1 LKIIFKSAIFWLVV
15 SSLAILLSVVFLGD
29 YLFKAL
35 EPLATRLLI
44 GFGQFFIVVTAILIY
59 ALFLKEGTQK
69 LLAKWQEY
77 RKTEKERN
85 KLFKE
90 KAALVKRRFIDA
102 IKTIK
107 NSSAYKL
114 KRGAHYELPWY
125 LIMGAESAGKTTLLE
140 SSGLDFPLNIDYA
153 KRTIK
158 EEGPTQSFYWYFAEH
173 AVFIDVPGVYISQ
186 SEDSVESDVWRYFL
200 KLFRKQR
207 RRRPV
212 NGIILTV
219 SAETLSGKD
228 EKELES
234 FVKDLRNRFDE
245 IGATFKTTTP
255 IYLLIAKSDKIA
267 GFHEYFVGESDKDEA
282 LGVIFKDQDN
292 IDSAAVGPEFET
304 LISRMGSSII
314 ERIHKEWEV
323 PSRSKIF
330 LFCNELATLF
340 ERLKLF
346 VDVGFAKTRYR
357 KPLMLRGIYF
367 TCVPSAEAQHAIY
380 DEGALPISTG
390 ERGWFIRKLLT
401 DIIFPESDIV
411 KMDDGYRKRFR
422 IKQAVSGVFL
432 TLFALFTIG
441 YWAQDYRSNE
451 KITEEIVNELKR
463 YQSGSYKTDI
473 DRLNK
478 LYSIYMRDDPQYI
491 WEVAFF
497 KTKERQKALETLYYS
512 TLEKVL
518 LPRVAKLLENQIQE
532 NIKNIKNNNIPSN
545 VLLNNTKAYIMLK
558 EVERRDNQFLAE
570 RVGDIWEKEGIPQNT
585 LTDLKANWRRAVE
598 HGFSSYEIKQNSLNS
613 ARSKLLKLGHEFLVY
628 EELKNV
634 MSNDPRAKDFRF
646 SSVLS
651 SYINDFENVN
661 YTIPGFFTKNGYE
674 RIMLVSGKGA
684 IKSILKDDWVLEE
697 SVSKSDEELNQLY
710 DKVQNL
716 YFNDYEKYWLE
727 ALNKINL
734 PNVTDAA
741 SISRQL
747 AIFTSADSPVFAILK
762 AVKTNTQIYT
772 LLESAQ
778 RQLKEKGGIVGAKVA
793 ADETVGGAQEASLKK
808 LRGTFAKIGELL
820 DDQDQ
825 QTAALT
831 AAIANIKK
839 CYDELLAIQNSSE
852 PSKEA
857 FNKALGIINKNET
870 PVVTHSSPLP
880 PQIDKWFKGALQ
892 HDWNY
897 IVSQAKVYVDSQ
909 YKEQVH
915 SYYIERLHNK
925 FPFNR
930 NSPRDAEISDVE
942 EFFKKGGVLDR
953 FVVEYVTP
961 FAKLDYKSG
970 RYQPKAKDGAKLDFS
985 NRFLDSLVAA
995 NEIGKRFFNKE
1006 RVVLETTLDF
1016 RPIMSGLSQNLSGL
1030 VINYDGGVI
1039 QYENGPIKNVKII
1052 FPPQSDNYNAS
1063 FDLLDLDRKLLFKG
1077 SENSKYSAEGEWAL
1091 FRALGRLKA
1100 SKERAENGK
1109 YVIDLS
1115 YETKPYYAKFS
1126 IIGPA
1131 ADFFSKKDS
1140 FMGYK
1145 PDGDI

>member
-1 LKIIFKSAIFWLVV
+1 MKIIFKSAIFWLVV

-35 EPLATRLLI
+35 EPLPTRLLI
-44 GFGQFFIVVTAILIY
+44 GFGQFFIIVTAILIY
-59 ALFLKEGTQK
+59 ALFLKEETQK

-85 KLFKE
+85 RFFKE
-90 KAALVKRRFIDA
+90 NTALVKRRFIDA

-158 EEGPTQSFYWYFAEH
+158 EEGATQSFYWYFAEH
-173 AVFIDVPGVYISQ
+173 AVFIDVPGVYISRN
-186 SEDSVESDVWRYFL
+186 EDSIENDVWRYFL
-200 KLFRKQR
+200 KLFRRQR

-219 SAETLSGKD
+219 SAETLSGND

-255 IYLLIAKSDKIA
+255 IYLLIAKSDKIT
-267 GFHEYFVGESDKDEA
+267 GFHEYFATESDKDEA
-282 LGVIFKDQDN
+282 FGVIFKDQDN
-292 IDSAAVGPEFET
+292 IDSAVVSPEFET

-323 PSRSKIF
+323 SSRSKIF
-330 LFCNELATLF
+330 LFCNGLTALF

-346 VDVGFAKTRYR
+346 IDVGFAKTRYR

-367 TCVPSAEAQHAIY
+367 TCVPSAEARHAIY

-432 TLFALFTIG
+432 TLFTLFTIG

-451 KITEEIVNELKR
+451 KITEEIVNELKK
-463 YQSGSYKTDI
+463 YQRESYKTDI
-473 DRLNK
+473 DQLNK

-491 WEVAFF
+491 WEIAFF
-497 KTKERQKALETLYYS
+497 KTKERQKALETLYRS

-518 LPRVAKLLENQIQE
+518 LPRAAKSLENQMKE
-532 NIKNIKNNNIPSN
+532 NAKNNNSEA
-545 VLLNNTKAYIMLK
+545 LLNNTKAYIMLK
-558 EVERRDNQFLAE
+558 EVKRRDYKFLAE
-570 RVGDIWEKEGIPQNT
+570 RIGDIWEKEGIPQNT
-585 LTDLKANWRRAVE
+585 LTDLNANWQRALKY
-598 HGFSSYEIKQNSLNS
+598 GFSSYEIRQDSLNA
-613 ARSKLLKLGHEFLVY
+613 ARNKLLERGHDFLVY

-634 MSNDPRAKDFRF
+634 MATDPRAKDFQF
-646 SSVLS
+646 SSILG
-651 SYINDFENVN
+651 SYFSDFKDAN
-661 YTIPGFFTKNGYE
+661 YTIPRFFTKNGYE
-674 RIMLVSGKGA
+674 IMLISGKNA
-684 IKSILKDDWVLEE
+684 IKNILEDDWVLGE
-697 SVSKSDEELNQLY
+697 SVSKSDEELSQLY
-710 DKVQNL
+710 EKVQYR
-716 YFNDYEKYWLE
+716 YFDDYETYWWE
-727 ALNKINL
+727 ALSKIDV
-734 PNVTDAA
+734 PKVTDAA

-747 AIFTSADSPVFAILK
+747 KIFTSADADSPMFAILK
-762 AVKTNTQIYT
+762 VVQTNTQIYT
-772 LLESAQ
+772 PLELAQ
-778 RQLKEKGGIVGAKVA
+778 KQLKEKGGVIGAKITA
-793 ADETVGGAQEASLKK
+793 NDAIRSTQEASPKK
-808 LRGTFAKIGELL
+808 LRETFADVGKLL
-820 DDQDQ
+820 DDQDR

-831 AAIANIKK
+831 AAIANVKK
-839 CYDELLAIQNSSE
+839 HYDELTAMQNSAE
-852 PSKEA
+852 RTKAA
-857 FNKALGIINKNET
+857 FNKALGIISKNET
-870 PVVTHSSPLP
+870 PVVTHSSTLP
-880 PQIDKWFKGALQ
+880 PQIDKWFKQALKN
-892 HDWNY
+892 DWRY
-897 IVSQAKVYVDSQ
+897 IVSQATSYVREQ
-909 YKEQVH
+909 YKEQVYG
-915 SYYIERLHNK
+915 YYLERLHDK

-930 NSPRDAEISDVE
+930 NSAIDAEISDVE
-942 EFFKKGGVLDR
+942 EFFKKEGVLDR
-953 FVVEYVTP
+953 FVSEYVTP
-961 FAKLDYKSG
+961 FVKLDYRNGKHQFITKDDEPLGFSG
-970 RYQPKAKDGAKLDFS
+970 R
-985 NRFLDSLVAA
+985 FLASLVAA
-995 NEIGKRFFNKE
+995 NEIKKRFFNKDKE
-1006 RVVLETTLDF
+1006 AVLKTTLDF
-1016 RPIMSGLSQNLSGL
+1016 RPITTSGLSPNISGF
-1030 VINYDGGVI
+1030 VINYDDSVI
-1039 QYENGPIKNVKII
+1039 SYENGPEESVTIT
-1052 FPPQSDNYNAS
+1052 FPPQSGNYNAS
-1063 FDLLDLDRKLLFKG
+1063 FDLLDLDTKPLFKD
-1077 SENSKYSAEGEWAL
+1077 SNNSKYYYAKGEWAF

-1115 YETKPYYAKFS
+1115 YETKPYHAKFS